1 MIMKNYFMKSS
12 MMLMAVSAALAS
24 CTQEDVLQN
33 TPTQPSDNELKL
45 SVSTQDFVSDAQGR
59 AITNN
64 DETRTSKFENGDQ
77 MGLYIFSEDGEVLCD
92 NLLYTYTDGK
102 WTTDKTIYQYK
113 NAQYVAYFP
122 YCKDLSGVA
131 VAENNPESDT
141 EEGAEGSTPS
151 ITESVTKNITDYFTT
166 NILPN
171 VSQTDAETY
180 EQADLM
186 VATAGQVEGANVNL
200 KLAHQFS
207 MIELNIPCRK
217 YITQTG
223 GFEYAAPVKMD
234 VTINEKTDLYRAA
247 DGVYRMIVAPET
259 TPVIEGSVEYD
270 ALQPIYFS
278 SSTVAMNALAAGT
291 FTQFNV
297 TYDDP
302 AVQGLPVD
310 DATGRYIRPLQPGD
324 YYYSDGTI
332 YPYTEETVD
341 QPIKEG
347 CIGVIFEVGTGASG
361 TDWTHGSVLALN
373 NAHSDWTR
381 WGNAGAPKEGNSVT
395 ASQGSV
401 ELYNFLSGKIDS
413 YTLTGTF
420 TTEVDRLDCAFNKI
434 KVFGTASASEDLQKY
449 TAPEGS
455 SGWYMPSA
463 GQLMAVWKGLGGYEV
478 TADNYMNNMATDHAN
493 KLASVKKIQKAI
505 ETGGGTFIGNS
516 GNDGDK
522 MVQRWW
528 STTEWDN
535 NNTWT
540 MEWNLS
546 ETASGWS
553 TGFSSRNKANGWN
566 DRSTQAYARP
576 ILSF

>member
-1 MIMKNYFMKSS
+1 MNYFMKSS

-33 TPTQPSDNELKL
+33 TQTQFPDNELKL
-45 SVSTQDFVSDAQGR
+45 SVSTQDFVSDSQSR
-59 AITNN
+59 VTTNN
-64 DETRTSKFENGDQ
+64 VAKRTSAFENGDQ

-92 NLLYTYTDGK
+92 NLLYTYNGSN
-102 WTTDKTIYQYK
+102 WITDKTIYQYK

-131 VAENNPESDT
+131 VAENNAEGDA

-217 YITQTG
+217 YITSASD
-223 GFEYAAPVKMD
+223 GFQYAAPVKMD
-234 VTINEKTDLYRAA
+234 VEINNKTDLYRAA
-247 DGVYRMIVAPET
+247 DGVYRMIVAPGT
-259 TPVIEGSVEYD
+259 TPAIEGSVEYD
-270 ALQPIYFS
+270 ELKPIYFS
-278 SSTVAMNALAAGT
+278 SSSVTMNALAAGT

-297 TYDDP
+297 TYTDP
-302 AVQGLPVD
+302 AVQGLAVD
-310 DATGRYIRPLQPGD
+310 EATGRYIRVLQPGD
-324 YYYSDGTI
+324 YYLSDGTI
-332 YPYTEETVD
+332 YPYREGTVD
-341 QPIKEG
+341 QPIKDG
-347 CIGVIFEVGTGASG
+347 GIGVIFEVGTGIPN
-361 TDWTHGSVLALN
+361 TEWTHGSVLALN
-373 NAHSDWTR
+373 NAHPDWTR
-381 WGNAGAPKEGNSVT
+381 WGNSGAPKEGNSV
-395 ASQGSV
+395 AAYQGSV
-401 ELYNFLSGKIDS
+401 ELYNFLSGKMDG

-420 TTEVDRLDCAFNKI
+420 TAEVGGLDCAFNKI
-434 KVFGTASASEDLQKY
+434 KAFTSATTPKE
-449 TAPEGS
+449 S

-478 TADNYMNNMATDHAN
+478 TSDNYMNNKADDHAN
-493 KLASVKKIQKAI
+493 KLAAVKKIQKAI

-516 GNDGDK
+516 GTESDK

-535 NNTWT
+535 NKTWT

>member
-1 MIMKNYFMKSS
+1 MKNYFMKSS

-33 TPTQPSDNELKL
+33 TQTQFAENELKL
-45 SVSTQDFVSDAQGR
+45 SVSTQDFVSDSQSR
-59 AITNN
+59 VTTNN
-64 DETRTSKFENGDQ
+64 DDKRTSAFENGDQ

-92 NLLYTYTDGK
+92 NLLYTYNGSN
-102 WTTDKTIYQYK
+102 WITDKTIYQYK

-131 VAENNPESDT
+131 VAENNPESDA
-141 EEGAEGSTPS
+141 EEGSTPS

-166 NILPN
+166 YILPN

-234 VTINEKTDLYRAA
+234 VEINNKTDLYRAA
-247 DGVYRMIVAPET
+247 DGVYRMIVAPGT
-259 TPVIEGSVEYD
+259 TPTIEGNVEYD
-270 ALQPIYFS
+270 ALKPIYFS
-278 SSTVAMNALAAGT
+278 SSSVTMNALAAGT

-297 TYDDP
+297 TYTDP

-310 DATGRYIRPLQPGD
+310 EATGRYIRDLKPGD

-332 YPYTEETVD
+332 YPYAEGTVD
-341 QPIKEG
+341 QPIKDG
-347 CIGVIFEVGTGASG
+347 CIGVIFEVGTGISD
-361 TDWTHGSVLALN
+361 TEWTHGSVLALN
-373 NAHSDWTR
+373 NAHTDWTR
-381 WGNAGAPKEGNSVT
+381 WGNAGAPKDGNSAGET
-395 ASQGSV
+395 
-401 ELYNFLSGKIDS
+401 ELYTFLSGKMDG

-420 TTEVDRLDCAFNKI
+420 TAEVDRLDCAFNKI
-434 KVFGTASASEDLQKY
+434 KVFGTTSASEDLQKY

-546 ETASGWS
+546 DTASGWS
-553 TGFSSRNKANGWN
+553 TGISSRNKSQNWDKAQ
-566 DRSTQAYARP
+566 TYARP